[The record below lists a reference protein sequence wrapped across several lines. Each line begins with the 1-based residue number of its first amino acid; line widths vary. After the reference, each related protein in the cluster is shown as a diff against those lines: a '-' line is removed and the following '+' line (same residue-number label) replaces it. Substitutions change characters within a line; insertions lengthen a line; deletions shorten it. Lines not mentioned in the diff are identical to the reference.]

1 MAYNAANESRKNL
14 VEITK
19 NSRGEYI
26 VAAQITNNN
35 NGNQSL
41 DIRQFYTN
49 AEGSVLP
56 TSKGVRISTEM
67 AYDLIAGIIEVLEED
82 ELMNLVDVINAKLNT
97 DDGEDD
103 LVLEEE

>member
-1 MAYNAANESRKNL
+1 MAYNASNEERKTL
-14 VEITK
+14 VEIEK

-26 VAAQITNNN
+26 IAAQITNKS

-49 AEGSVLP
+49 DADQVMP

-67 AYDLIAGIIEVLEED
+67 AYDLISGIIDVLEED
-82 ELMNLVDVINAKLNT
+82 ELMNLCDVIKSKLG
-97 DDGEDD
+97 DDS
-103 LVLEEE
+103 EETE